1 MARAQ
6 LWLTVHPDSTQHVV
20 LGETA
25 AAARARLLCGS
36 VQDRDPLDIAWL
48 LLAEMLVWDPA

>member
-1 MARAQ
+1 M
-6 LWLTVHPDSTQHVV
+6 VHPDSTQHVV